1 MNKFLAQAINIWE
14 GTGSGSL
21 TCNAGG
27 PPCTFC
33 DGLVVASNILTLLFQ
48 ISIPIGIAMIVWG
61 SINLMIAG
69 GSTEKVSSAKKT
81 ITSAVVGIIIVFA
94 AVVILKTLFQL
105 LSGSPD
111 FPWESITCNA

>member
-1 MNKFLAQAINIWE
+1 MNQFLAQAINIWE
-14 GTGSGSL
+14 GTGSGGT
-21 TCNAGG
+21 TCNVAG
-27 PPCTFC
+27 PCTFC

-48 ISIPIGIAMIVWG
+48 IAIPIGIAMIVWG
-61 SINLMIAG
+61 SINMMIAG

-94 AVVILKTLFQL
+94 AVLILKTLFQL

-111 FPWESITCNA
+111 FPWESITCTA